1 MQRVSTIIAVL
12 AATLAVGQPASA
24 QQPVTLNLVTAGDQN
39 MVDYVKDY
47 LGPKFEKE
55 HPGVTV
61 RAVSTGPGDAGSQ
74 KIYEKLEAEKAN
86 ASWDIDVAVI
96 YQKAAGEM
104 VPKGLLARY
113 APEVATDKL
122 VTTPA
127 AKLALGANVDGYVM
141 PMFNSQTVIAY
152 NTAMV
157 KDPPAT
163 YAALEKW
170 VAANPKKFGYNGIK
184 GGMSGVAFVVGWVY
198 SMAPNADRLMN
209 GPYDPETKKS
219 WDQAFAMLAAFNK
232 NAVLTPGNA
241 GTLDMLNRGE
251 IAMGPVWVD
260 MFYTWQADGKIPP
273 TVKLKLIGPGMPGQP
288 MYYVVPA
295 KAANAKL
302 AAEFVALATSPKVQA
317 DGIVKR
323 FNWYPGIDAA
333 AVKSQLDAATWQ
345 KLFVD
350 VTPEDLASKGKPFPI
365 APYFND
371 ILESYERKVQ

>member
-1 MQRVSTIIAVL
+1 MRPIHFAIAAVAAL
-12 AATLAVGQPASA
+12 AAAMPASA
-24 QQPVTLNLVTAGDQN
+24 QQKTTLNVITAGDQN

-47 LGPKFEKE
+47 LGPMFEKE

-61 RAVSTGPGDAGSQ
+61 RAVGTGPGDAGSQ
-74 KIYEKLEAEKAN
+74 KIYEKLEAEKSN
-86 ASWDIDVAVI
+86 PSWDIDVAVI
-96 YQKAAGEM
+96 HQKAAGEM

-113 APEVATDKL
+113 VGEVPTGKL
-122 VTTPA
+122 VTSAA
-127 AKLALGANVDGYVM
+127 AKNALGADVDGYVM

-152 NTAMV
+152 NTEMV
-157 KDPPAT
+157 KNPPGS
-163 YAALEKW
+163 YAELEKW
-170 VAANPKKFGYNGIK
+170 VQANPKKFGYNGIK
-184 GGMSGVAFVVGWVY
+184 GGMSGVAFIVGWIY
-198 SMAPNADRLMN
+198 ADAPNADRLIK

-219 WDQAFAMLAAFNK
+219 WDQALARLAAFNK

-260 MFYTWQADGKIPP
+260 MFYTWQSDGKIPP
-273 TVKLKLIGPGMPGQP
+273 SVKLKLIGPGMPGQP

-295 KAANAKL
+295 KAA
-302 AAEFVALATSPKVQA
+302 AAFVALATSPKVQA

-333 AVKSQLDAATWQ
+333 AVKSQLDEATWQ